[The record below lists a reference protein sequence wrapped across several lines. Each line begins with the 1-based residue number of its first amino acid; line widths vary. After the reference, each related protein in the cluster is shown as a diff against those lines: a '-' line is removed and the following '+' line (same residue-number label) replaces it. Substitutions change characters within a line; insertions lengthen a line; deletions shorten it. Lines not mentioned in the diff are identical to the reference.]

1 MTGRPFAPN
10 ELPLSPACV
19 RWWIGEWQK
28 CSASCGG
35 SGQTK
40 RTVLCIQAVSAEE
53 QKALPSRECE
63 LMPKPA
69 SLSSCNIHIPCPA
82 DWTAGNW
89 SKVSM
94 NQHFEPIVSKFRFIL
109 FSKFFNAV
117 ISQGLEIG
125 SKKEMLRCSVFP
137 LTQVVLLKNKPFALL
152 VGSFRPCSVH

>member
-1 MTGRPFAPN
+1 MTGRPFALN

-28 CSASCGG
+28 CSASCGV

-63 LMPKPA
+63 HVPKPA
-69 SLSSCNIHIPCPA
+69 SLSSCSTHIPCPA

-89 SKVSM
+89 SKVSLD
-94 NQHFEPIVSKFRFIL
+94 QHYEPFVSKFRCIL
-109 FSKFFNAV
+109 FSGFILSFPTQWFHSVLKL
-117 ISQGLEIG
+117 GP
-125 SKKEMLRCSVFP
+125 KKEIPS
-137 LTQVVLLKNKPFALL
+137 LLCFYFNSGGTITK
-152 VGSFRPCSVH
+152 